1 MAIHAKR
8 ILPQGSGN
16 FITADSNIAATDL
29 QYIHETGEV
38 YQATMSKI
46 ERIVNFTGAAITV
59 NGISFAPGEWDF
71 SQSGG
76 YDLGFNLSTVAI
88 SGGLVTLRQ

>member
-8 ILPQGSGN
+8 IHPTGSGN
-16 FITADSNIAATDL
+16 YITANSSVAATDL
-29 QYIHETGEV
+29 QYTHDNGDV

-46 ERIVNFTGAAITV
+46 ERVVNYTGGNITV
-59 NGISFAPGEWDF
+59 AGVSFAPGTWDF
-71 SQSGG
+71 SISGG
-76 YDLGFNLSTVAI
+76 FDLGSNLTAIAI

>member
-1 MAIHAKR
+1 MAVHAKR

-16 FITADSNIAATDL
+16 FITADGNVTATDL
-29 QYIHETGEV
+29 QYTSPDGDV

-46 ERIVNFTGAAITV
+46 ERIVNFTGGAITV
-59 NGISFAPGEWDF
+59 NGVSFAAGTWDF
-71 SQSGG
+71 SISGG
-76 YDLGFNLSTVAI
+76 YDLDANLTAINI

>member
-16 FITADSNIAATDL
+16 FITADANIAATDL
-29 QYIHETGEV
+29 QYTHDNGDV

-46 ERIVNFTGAAITV
+46 ERIVNFTGGAITV
-59 NGISFAPGEWDF
+59 AGVSFAEGTWDF

-76 YDLGFNLSTVAI
+76 YDLGSNLSTIAI